1 MIEATPARTRVSISY
16 RANGSGSSS
25 LEYGGSA
32 PSPPEPPLTG
42 GPALTI
48 LNSSTLALRIRM
60 PSRFFSAFSFSRRSL
75 VVMGGAARLR
85 EWLDWEGVEKGLWE
99 RREER
104 GDMRVLWR
112 DVPAKRDVSIS
123 R

>member
-1 MIEATPARTRVSISY
+1 M
-16 RANGSGSSS
+16 
-25 LEYGGSA
+25 
-32 PSPPEPPLTG
+32 
-42 GPALTI
+42 TI
-48 LNSSTLALRIRM
+48 LSSSTLALRILM
-60 PSRFFSAFSFSRRSL
+60 PNRFFSAFSFSRRSL
-75 VVMGGAARLR
+75 VVMGGAAKLR

-112 DVPAKRDVSIS
+112 DVPAKRDVSIG